1 MPGTCVDGT
10 CQYVPVTGVA
20 CATITVDDLQSL
32 VDGAAPDAFKGRP
45 MRRKLTGKLRH
56 VTTLV
61 GNAGRE
67 NAREPRATRRAVHA
81 LTSLD
86 RFLEHSAT
94 HHRIDAGLAAALRN
108 LATEARSALGT

>member
-1 MPGTCVDGT
+1 M
-10 CQYVPVTGVA
+10 TGVA
-20 CATITVDDLQSL
+20 CATITVGKMASL
-32 VDGAAPDAFKGRP
+32 VDGAAPDALKGRP
-45 MRRKLTGKLRH
+45 MRRKLTGRLRH

-86 RFLEHSAT
+86 RFIKRSAT
-94 HHRIDAGLAAALRN
+94 HQRIDAGLAAALRN

>member
-1 MPGTCVDGT
+1 
-10 CQYVPVTGVA
+10 VTGLA
-20 CATITVDDLQSL
+20 CATITVGNMQSL
-32 VDGAAPDAFKGRP
+32 VDGAARDAFKGRP

-61 GNAGRE
+61 GSAGRE
-67 NAREPRATRRAVHA
+67 NARELRATRRAVRA

-94 HHRIDAGLAAALRN
+94 HQRIDASLAAALRN

>member
-1 MPGTCVDGT
+1 
-10 CQYVPVTGVA
+10 VTGVA
-20 CATITVDDLQSL
+20 CATITVGKMASL

-45 MRRKLTGKLRH
+45 MRRKLTGRLRH

-81 LTSLD
+81 LTSLN
-86 RFLEHSAT
+86 RFIKRSAT
-94 HHRIDAGLAAALRN
+94 HQRIDAGLAAALRN